1 MISNGIDD
9 MSYEGLQSSLLTDVA
24 MKGMRG
30 RYLVK
35 PQVQI
40 PNPDLNPEIE

>member
-1 MISNGIDD
+1 MISNGIND
-9 MSYEGLQSSLLTDVA
+9 MSYEGLRSSLLTDVA

-35 PQVQI
+35 PQVQM